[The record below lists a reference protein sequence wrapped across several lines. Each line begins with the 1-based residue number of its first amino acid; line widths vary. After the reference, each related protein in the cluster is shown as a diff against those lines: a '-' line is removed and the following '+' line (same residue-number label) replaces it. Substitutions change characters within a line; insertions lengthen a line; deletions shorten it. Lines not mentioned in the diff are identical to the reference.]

1 MINATS
7 SMELLV
13 SRTLRELDQRFI
25 SITDEQTRLDHLLDT
40 IVHYIPPHTNVYQ
53 NATESN
59 ATETID
65 DFPDDAPPL
74 ERIQQ
79 CIANLLHQIADVAV
93 ERIQNLESSELRCI
107 LNHFVALPFP
117 VDDLVSAAE
126 HEIDRRQEA
135 LKASSDASSSLRDA
149 LKSIPPETLQLI
161 IENERK
167 DPSKLVKKMI
177 KIFSREQKD
186 RRKDTTDTSESESA
200 SEESSPS
207 LEGMIKIIASAA
219 SLREKEVN
227 FPSEKADLVEFGRI
241 QELIGQY
248 RRIDFESGARLSR
261 FNKEGQRLMAKRMM
275 SRLLP

>member
-1 MINATS
+1 M
-7 SMELLV
+7 
-13 SRTLRELDQRFI
+13 
-25 SITDEQTRLDHLLDT
+25 
-40 IVHYIPPHTNVYQ
+40 
-53 NATESN
+53 
-59 ATETID
+59 
-65 DFPDDAPPL
+65 PL
-74 ERIQQ
+74 
-79 CIANLLHQIADVAV
+79 
-93 ERIQNLESSELRCI
+93 
-107 LNHFVALPFP
+107 
-117 VDDLVSAAE
+117 
-126 HEIDRRQEA
+126 
-135 LKASSDASSSLRDA
+135 
-149 LKSIPPETLQLI
+149 
-161 IENERK
+161 
-167 DPSKLVKKMI
+167 

-248 RRIDFESGARLSR
+248 RRTDFESGARLSR